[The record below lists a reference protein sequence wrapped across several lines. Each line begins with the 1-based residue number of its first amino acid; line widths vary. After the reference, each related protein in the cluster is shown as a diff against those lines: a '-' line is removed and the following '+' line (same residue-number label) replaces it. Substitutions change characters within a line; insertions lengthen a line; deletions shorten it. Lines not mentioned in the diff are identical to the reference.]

1 MGKLII
7 GQEGNPFRTKLT
19 ITMHGNYWG
28 KQLPEF
34 GNKVIGCHHCQLD
47 IHGDPKTPTWTFI
60 DATLNPGDTTLT
72 TSLDVNWVVG
82 D

>member
-1 MGKLII
+1 
-7 GQEGNPFRTKLT
+7 
-19 ITMHGNYWG
+19 MHGNYWG

-60 DATLNPGDTTLT
+60 DATLSPGDIQ
-72 TSLDVNWVVG
+72 SLRG
-82 D
+82 